1 MIALAAKAAGSS
13 PLHGPAWWDTQIADR
28 PNGIPIDRL
37 LGTDGITERKL
48 AAVFLFFAALS
59 IYRTPGNRRVNRRA
73 G

>member
-1 MIALAAKAAGSS
+1 MIALVAKAAGSS

-48 AAVFLFFAALS
+48 AAGFLFFRGAAKYL
-59 IYRTPGNRRVNRRA
+59 
-73 G
+73 